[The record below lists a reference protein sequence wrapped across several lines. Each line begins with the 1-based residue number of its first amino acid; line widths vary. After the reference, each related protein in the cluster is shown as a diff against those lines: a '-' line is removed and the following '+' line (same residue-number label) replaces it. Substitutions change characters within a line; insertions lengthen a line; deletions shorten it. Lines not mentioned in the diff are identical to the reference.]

1 MKRFL
6 ALYLL
11 TIFLLLAAFPILA
24 QSEKQVNSLSINTS
38 QPNIIVDGTGH
49 MIYLVKDSHETLQAY
64 TSIGK
69 VFRHDPISDVFTLK
83 IKENAMMNLMI
94 KKVSSNQSKSD
105 TL

>member
-1 MKRFL
+1 MKRFPALCLL
-6 ALYLL
+6 A
-11 TIFLLLAAFPILA
+11 IFLLLPALSIFA
-24 QSEKQVNSLSINTS
+24 QSEKQVNSLPEESD

-49 MIYLVKDSHETLQAY
+49 MIYLVKDSHETLRAY

-83 IKENAMMNLMI
+83 IKENVMMNLMI

>member
-1 MKRFL
+1 
-6 ALYLL
+6 
-11 TIFLLLAAFPILA
+11 
-24 QSEKQVNSLSINTS
+24 
-38 QPNIIVDGTGH
+38 
-49 MIYLVKDSHETLQAY
+49 MIYEKEEHLLNIPKDSHETLRAY